1 MNVTHCSKRHA
12 CLVSAFVLLVGQAT
26 FVNAQQ
32 KILIDFGSSTSY
44 RGIDVPNP
52 DPNGNYWNSNQPGM
66 LMDLVD
72 VNNAATG
79 MQLGWITE
87 VGTDSYN
94 GPAGDTSFGSPA
106 SNVPYTDVDE
116 VALGDFGVKEAAF
129 DFATGP
135 NEGSDEV
142 PGPANNTR
150 FDLIGLDP
158 AKTYS
163 LSFYSAH
170 SYNNDALTTYSVY
183 SDGDYTDLVGQ
194 VDLQIHHP
202 QPESEADDPN
212 WRTEYNR
219 DTIATIDGL
228 SPGPDGNLYLDFV
241 GSTGL
246 FGYLNAMRIESIA
259 APVLIGD
266 YNNNHVV
273 DAADYTVWRNNLG
286 TTNVLS
292 NDPVGGTI
300 GPDQYDNWKSHF
312 GMTSGGGGV
321 ASWGGGDPGAGCSR
335 TGNLGM
341 CLIASVGIAVL
352 RSRR

>member
-163 LSFYSAH
+163 LSFYARTV
-170 SYNNDALTTYSVY
+170 TTTTRSLP
-183 SDGDYTDLVGQ
+183 TRFT
-194 VDLQIHHP
+194 P
-202 QPESEADDPN
+202 M
-212 WRTEYNR
+212 
-219 DTIATIDGL
+219 ATIRIWWDKSIFKSIILNRKTKPTPKLEDGIQQ
-228 SPGPDGNLYLDFV
+228 
-241 GSTGL
+241 
-246 FGYLNAMRIESIA
+246 GYRRHNRRPLA
-259 APVLIGD
+259 
-266 YNNNHVV
+266 
-273 DAADYTVWRNNLG
+273 
-286 TTNVLS
+286 
-292 NDPVGGTI
+292 
-300 GPDQYDNWKSHF
+300 
-312 GMTSGGGGV
+312 
-321 ASWGGGDPGAGCSR
+321 
-335 TGNLGM
+335 
-341 CLIASVGIAVL
+341 
-352 RSRR
+352 RSRRQFVSGFCRFNRFIRVFERDADREWRRACVNRRLQQQPRGGRRGLHRVAQQPGDYECVVE